1 MLALV
6 APLLLTEPLTA
17 GPHTLDDR
25 TYHVWLPTSPASAQ
39 APVAIILHGRGG
51 TGQMGAQI
59 GGEWPELKRTHIV
72 VGPDG
77 PDRQWNVKGEYD
89 GPAPPAPDDATYV
102 GKTLIDH
109 LATYSNVD
117 ATFKLVG
124 FSNGAALSNRINIEN
139 EDPRITHILT
149 DGSQLNTYQ
158 YRGGHFYRGGGSNQ
172 YVIRASSFGPRAP
185 RKVLAVVGGRDLSVP
200 AEGGASIDIENGEGG
215 MMTFVQWEE
224 SALAIATAYG
234 YYGSN
239 QMLSPNDAIVAKA
252 SYLSG
257 QVVTVNVKEA
267 GHVVPIVETAK
278 VVDLTAFLAPLAGTA
293 EGGSGD
299 EDDDLDDNGASR
311 SAQSALLAAV
321 IVPLLIVG
329 TRAIN
334 RAF

>member
-6 APLLLTEPLTA
+6 APLLLTEPLTF
-17 GPHTLDDR
+17 GSHTLDGR

-51 TGQMGAQI
+51 TGQMGGQI

-117 ATFKLVG
+117 ASSFKLVG

-139 EDPRITHILT
+139 DDPRITHILT
-149 DGSQLNTYQ
+149 DSSQLNTYQ
-158 YRGGHFYRGGGSNQ
+158 YRGGAFYVGGADNQ
-172 YVIRASSFGPRAP
+172 YVTTKSSLTS
-185 RKVLAVVGGRDLSVP
+185 RKVLAVVGGRDLTVP
-200 AEGGASIDIENGEGG
+200 AEGGASDDIENGEGG
-215 MMTFVQWEE
+215 LMTFVQWEE

-234 YYGSN
+234 YTGAKAT
-239 QMLSPNDAIVAKA
+239 LSPDDAISAKA

-278 VVDLTAFLAPLAGTA
+278 VVDLSAFLAPLAQTAA

-321 IVPLLIVG
+321 IVPLLAVG
-329 TRAIN
+329 TRAMN
-334 RAF
+334 RAV

>member
-1 MLALV
+1 MRV
-6 APLLLTEPLTA
+6 LLLMPLAAATPLNT
-17 GPHTLDDR
+17 GS
-25 TYHVWLPTSPASAQ
+25 HVLGGRPFRVLLPTSPASAR
-39 APVAIILHGRGG
+39 APVAILLHGLGDS
-51 TGQMGAQI
+51 
-59 GGEWPELKRTHIV
+59 GEIAEEMRELWPSLKSTHIV

-77 PDRQWNVKGEYD
+77 PDNMWNVKGEY
-89 GPAPPAPDDATYV
+89 AENTPDDATYV
-102 GKTLIDH
+102 GKTMIDH
-109 LATYSNVD
+109 LATFSNVD
-117 ATFKLVG
+117 ATSFRIVG
-124 FSNGAALSNRINIEN
+124 YSNGAALANRILIEN
-139 EDPRITHILT
+139 DDPRITHILT

-158 YRGGHFYRGGGSNQ
+158 YRGDAFYVGGPSNQ
-172 YVIRASSFGPRAP
+172 YATKKSTLTP
-185 RKVLAVVGGRDLSVP
+185 RKVLQVVGGRNDVIP
-200 AEGGASIDIENGEGG
+200 PEGGPSSEIEDGEGG
-215 MMTFVQWEE
+215 MLAFVPWQE

-234 YYGSN
+234 YTGAKAT
-239 QMLSPNDAIVAKA
+239 LSPDDAISAKA